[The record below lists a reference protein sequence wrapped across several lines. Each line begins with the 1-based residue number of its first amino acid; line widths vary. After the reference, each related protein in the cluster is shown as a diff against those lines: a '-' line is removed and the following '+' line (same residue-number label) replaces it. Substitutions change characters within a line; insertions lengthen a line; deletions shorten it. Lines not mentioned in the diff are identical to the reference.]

1 MEVFKYILLQNNLL
15 GTLCMITIDLKDFL
29 LSNTLFFLYSQ
40 LLLVQ
45 VGQIVLYQIGPLLQD
60 KCTKRI
66 ESVWKWLSRPFVR
79 SDCRLLVESG
89 TCLSLSSPFSETVKP
104 QGATTSF
111 ITYQVCASP
120 VPVTSPCLFLIPCFF
135 FQNYWRSVCLSDWL
149 IAFFILSVM

>member
-66 ESVWKWLSRPFVR
+66 ESV
-79 SDCRLLVESG
+79 
-89 TCLSLSSPFSETVKP
+89 
-104 QGATTSF
+104 
-111 ITYQVCASP
+111 
-120 VPVTSPCLFLIPCFF
+120 
-135 FQNYWRSVCLSDWL
+135 
-149 IAFFILSVM
+149 